1 MTHHAPTVAASGG
14 APTDLLRR
22 LSAIGQEHVL
32 AFWAELGDSE
42 RRSLQH
48 QIDSLDLD
56 GLPRLIEQ
64 YVRNKPRADLGSDI
78 QPALCYSADHA
89 RGTRPWDR
97 ARYADQGRA
106 LIAAGKVAAFTVAG
120 GQGSRLGF
128 EGPKGCYPGGAVT
141 DKPLFQCLAEWIL
154 AARRRWA
161 HGGPA
166 IPWYIMTSPINHE
179 PTVAFFRQHRFFG
192 LNERDVMF
200 FPQGVMPSLDMATGR
215 VLLDQK
221 HALALNP
228 DGHGG
233 SLRALFTSGA
243 IDDMRRRGV
252 EQISYTQIDNP
263 LVRVIDPAF
272 LGLHAFAPDSSG
284 EMSSKMVTKAHAG
297 EKVGVLCRVNGRTTV
312 IEYSDM
318 PEALNNATNP
328 DGSLRFNAGSIAIHV
343 ISVAFVRRLN
353 EGGRFNLPY
362 HRAEKKVPFT
372 DPATGRRVEPASN
385 NAVKLETF
393 VFDALPLAERSIV
406 LETDR
411 TDEFAPIKNASGPDS
426 PETCRRLQTLRA
438 ARWLEAAGAGDRVP
452 RTDAGEPDCT
462 IEISP
467 LTAMDAA
474 ELQAAGLPGPIA
486 RGARVAL

>member
-1 MTHHAPTVAASGG
+1 MSHSASTDSPAG
-14 APTDLLRR
+14 APAQLRR
-22 LSAIGQEHVL
+22 RLAAVGQEHVL
-32 AFWAELGDSE
+32 SFWPELNASD
-42 RRSLQH
+42 RDRLLA
-48 QIDSLDLD
+48 QIEALDLD

-64 YVRNKPRADLGSDI
+64 YVRSKPRSDVGADI
-78 QPALCYSADHA
+78 QPVSCYPADA
-89 RGTRPWDR
+89 VRGARPWDR
-97 ARYADQGRA
+97 DQYAARGRA
-106 LIAAGKVAAFTVAG
+106 LVAAGKVAAFTVAG

-141 DKPLFQCLAEWIL
+141 DKPLFQCLAEWII
-154 AARRRWA
+154 AAQRRWA
-161 HGGPA
+161 AGGPS

-179 PTVAFFRQHRFFG
+179 PTVAFFRRHGFFG
-192 LNERDVMF
+192 LAERDVMF
-200 FPQGVMPSLDMATGR
+200 FPQGVMPSLDMASGR
-215 VLLDQK
+215 LLLDQK

-297 EKVGVLCRVNGRTTV
+297 EKVGVLCRVDGRTAV

-318 PEALNNATNP
+318 PESLNAATNP

-353 EGGRFNLPY
+353 EGGRFSLPY
-362 HRAEKKVPFT
+362 HRAEKKVPFV
-372 DPATGRRVEPASN
+372 DPATGRRVEPAAN

-452 RTDAGEPDCT
+452 RTAGGEPDCT

-467 LTAMDAA
+467 ITAMDAA
-474 ELQAAGLPGPIA
+474 ELKAAGLPGTIA
-486 RGARVAL
+486 RGSRVAL